1 MTDEL
6 YHMGQLV
13 IEDAGLPRDTDD
25 VELAEEVFK
34 LKNQKD
40 EWAVIDK
47 LLEAWAKKAPE
58 NVDALEIE
66 IEDHR
71 ENLTD
76 KEFGQTAGGKDF
88 ERRFKMMFPKQL
100 LLMIRT
106 IYRPDELEFDRDFQ
120 RKFAKRYPFFRVAEK
135 D

>member
-1 MTDEL
+1 
-6 YHMGQLV
+6 MGQ
-13 IEDAGLPRDTDD
+13 IAIDDNGLPRDLDD

-58 NVDALEIE
+58 EVDALEIE

-71 ENLTD
+71 ENLVD
-76 KEFGQTAGGKDF
+76 KEFGQTLGGKDF
-88 ERRFKMMFPKQL
+88 DRRFKMMFPKQL

-106 IYRPDELEFDRDFQ
+106 VYRPEELEFDRDFQ
-120 RKFAKRYPFFRVAEK
+120 IKFAKRYPFFKVAEK
-135 D
+135 N